1 MKKLTFFALA
11 ALLVFASAFS
21 CFANG
26 IVTDKSEEINGITY
40 YDYTITGQ
48 SSGKTADVHC
58 IEFTPQSG
66 YVPMAYVANAGSVDL
81 LANHISHAEANGYTV
96 VGAINGS
103 FFEMATGNPLG
114 TLISD
119 GKLVF
124 THATVSEEVGVFGY
138 DGSFTI
144 ATSRIQFKFR
154 LAGKNV
160 PAGIGLVNKPYSAC
174 KSFNLSVGNR
184 FHYYDI
190 DACDLA
196 DQSVAGYE
204 FICEKLNGTE
214 LSVGRNLSAKILE
227 IKENSYYGATKIT
240 DENKFV
246 LFVAAD
252 SQKFLPRAKELKVGD
267 DVSIYAEE
275 GQSLAT
281 DIMNNAQ
288 SAISSSYWLVQDG
301 VDKTQVLQ
309 TIVHS
314 TTLARAWTAFGIKE
328 DGTYV
333 FWASSEV
340 DGDGNNAVTLQDV
353 AAAMIS
359 MGCKNVIRLDGG
371 GSTGIYIKDKGQPIT
386 TTRKVC
392 DALLIVKAD
401 NLKAQTPV
409 EEPDNG
415 SNNQSKPEESKP
427 EESVP
432 EESKPEESKPEE
444 SVPEESVPE
453 EGNNNGEK
461 SSNLGMLIG
470 IGSVVS
476 LIVAVVIVFV
486 IKKKKQ

>member
-1 MKKLTFFALA
+1 MKKLTFLAIA

-26 IVTDKSEEINGITY
+26 IVTDKSEELNGITY

-58 IEFTPQSG
+58 IEFNPADG
-66 YVPMAYVANAGSVDL
+66 YVPMAYAAGAGNVDL
-81 LANHISHAEANGYTV
+81 LADHISHAESNGYTV

-119 GKLVF
+119 GKLVY
-124 THATVSEEVGVFGY
+124 THSTVSEDVGVFGY

-144 ATSRIQFKFR
+144 TTSRIQFKFR

-160 PAGIGLVNKPYSAC
+160 PAGIGLVNKPFSAC
-174 KSFNLSVGNR
+174 KSFSLSVGNR

-190 DACDLA
+190 DACDLS
-196 DQSVAGYE
+196 DESVVGYE
-204 FICEKLNGTE
+204 FICEKLNDTE
-214 LSVGRNLSAKILE
+214 LSVGRNLSAKVLE

-240 DENKFV
+240 EENKFV
-246 LFVAAD
+246 LFLRAD
-252 SQKFLPRAKELKVGD
+252 SEKFLPRAQELKVGD
-267 DVSIYAEE
+267 DVSIYPEE
-275 GQSLAT
+275 GNSLAT
-281 DIMNNAQ
+281 DIINNAQ
-288 SAISSSYWLVQDG
+288 SAISSSYWLVKDG
-301 VDKTQVLQ
+301 EDKTDVLS

-314 TTLARAWTAFGIKE
+314 VTLARAWTAFGVKE
-328 DGTYV
+328 DGSYV

-340 DGDGNNAVTLQDV
+340 DGEGNNAVTLKDV
-353 AAAMIS
+353 ADAMIA

-401 NLKAQTPV
+401 GLKAQTPV
-409 EEPDNG
+409 EEPNTG
-415 SNNQSKPEESKP
+415 STEQSKPEESKPEESKP

-432 EESKPEESKPEE
+432 EESKPEES
-444 SVPEESVPE
+444 VPEESQPQDDGKE
-453 EGNNNGEK
+453 EK

-476 LIVAVVIVFV
+476 LIVAVVIVFIV
-486 IKKKKQ
+486 KKKK